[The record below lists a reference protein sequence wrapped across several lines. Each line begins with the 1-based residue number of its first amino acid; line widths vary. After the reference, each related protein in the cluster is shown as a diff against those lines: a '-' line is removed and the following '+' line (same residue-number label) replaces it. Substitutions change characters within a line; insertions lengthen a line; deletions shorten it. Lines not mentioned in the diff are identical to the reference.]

1 MAIKIMFVS
10 FIRDATEITTTNQT
24 HTLLRN
30 RTKSI
35 QKRSRLQE
43 SSPLAVAKLP
53 LINLKE
59 EEKLFSSYPYLGYL
73 FVLQFPYRLKLAVLV
88 LHRWLLH
95 WLCPIRLL
103 WTNERVSG
111 GAHFP
116 THPSLSTDSSL
127 VKRDKT
133 STGWKM
139 LFSLL
144 SSSFIFNTQP
154 PKMLQQ
160 HAANGPVHVL
170 FFIRCVMV
178 AIKIKQLIRIF
189 DIMFYYCS
197 FFLSIRHIDP
207 SAWPG
212 QLLTS
217 LCPSFSAHSCP
228 IFNRK
233 NRSEFSFTLILC
245 ALLRLRMYISTAVN
259 SFVDDDN
266 GCKVHFTRL
275 V

>member
-139 LFSLL
+139 LFFP
-144 SSSFIFNTQP
+144 FIFVFHF
-154 PKMLQQ
+154 Q
-160 HAANGPVHVL
+160 HSAPEDAATTCCQWASACALFYTMCDGRYKNKTIDSDIWYHVL
-170 FFIRCVMV
+170 LLFV
-178 AIKIKQLIRIF
+178 
-189 DIMFYYCS
+189 
-197 FFLSIRHIDP
+197 FLSIRHIDP